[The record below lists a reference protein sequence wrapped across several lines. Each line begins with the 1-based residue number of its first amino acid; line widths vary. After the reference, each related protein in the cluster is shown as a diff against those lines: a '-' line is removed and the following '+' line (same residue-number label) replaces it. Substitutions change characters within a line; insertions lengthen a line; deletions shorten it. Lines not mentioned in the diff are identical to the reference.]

1 MYSRSFGGIES
12 DGQLHQE
19 ENLNR
24 TASEYRE
31 FSAET
36 QAPQREVAPPQEEK
50 AVEAGGF
57 FKKGGGLFSK
67 INAEDLILLGIALL
81 ILLDG
86 NPDNDLLLIALA
98 FIFFF

>member
-12 DGQLHQE
+12 DGQLHQK

-24 TASEYRE
+24 TPSEYRE
-31 FSAET
+31 FSEEDSL
-36 QAPQREVAPPQEEK
+36 PQREISPPAEEK

-67 INAEDLILLGIALL
+67 ISTEDLILLGIALL